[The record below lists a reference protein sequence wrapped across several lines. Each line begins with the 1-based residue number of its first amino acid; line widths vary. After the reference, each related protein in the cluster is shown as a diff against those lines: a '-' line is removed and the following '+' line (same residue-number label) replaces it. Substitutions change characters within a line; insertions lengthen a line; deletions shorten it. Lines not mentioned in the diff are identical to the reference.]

1 MSLTGQGLASGFT
14 GGFKMMDDY
23 YNRQKTQKLNQQT
36 ADNAQKTFENQ
47 ETVFKQNQKKIRV
60 EEALKGIAGQI
71 DAGQLPSQD
80 FLDVL
85 QTDLNYDLYHHL
97 DPKVKEAQQDILNQK
112 YNLQSPEFTNA
123 VNLVW
128 GGMLN
133 KNNSEVPFET
143 MGRVPDKRKGIEGVY
158 TNTPEKIKGN
168 KILNKKLIGG
178 AYAMGGGVVGGD
190 LEVMYEDAEGNVK
203 TYLAPMTQGAG
214 TAGDG
219 DNVAGQNV
227 DGLLSNLKG
236 TMMLTD
242 GMEPL
247 MKNIRQLMK
256 TQGVETPMSS
266 VDTNMIS
273 TYTSLGTKHMTMAQS
288 AMAQMYPNAS
298 SGEMAAI
305 LASAANKDAPK
316 TVISGGVSQPVNIQ
330 AWNAYQTN
338 MAKAQKYFGAIDNIY
353 IKYNG
358 EDYQSL
364 SGIEGMQAQATG
376 GFVNDAV
383 NSLVANQT
391 DSNSADTA
399 TETATTNQTVTTNTD
414 IPVRPEAAP
423 DLNAVVTQQAQSARE
438 QASGYQGQSSSSPEM
453 RGLGLTNEE
462 ITPPLKVNP
471 DQFRMFE
478 AFPTNSNAAVV
489 NASPN
494 GLQILP
500 TQRPSNMDSV
510 DMVTDNANAIVT
522 MAKNGT
528 LKEWLSSDPENQRI
542 ADNTALHLDMTRE
555 QTGAY
560 EQGAGDRLKTLISNH
575 GLAIDDPRHYKY
587 EEWQANNQAS
597 IAADNQAST
606 NDEIDYNRAGAIE
619 AEITDMRAAIS
630 DPNMM
635 ALVRREAARDPSHIN
650 SVEQM
655 LTRIQSLPRN
665 QKTAKQWEDVFEYW
679 MEVNGPQNMT
689 PSQKPNILDR
699 WKMAWG
705 FGPSMFD
712 QYDQTAIIG
721 LSEQIN
727 AYADQGTLKEFVDDM
742 PSLRM
747 SVIRDI
753 YKSLNT
759 RKAPAAVIKRF
770 EASVNKFL
778 N

>member
-36 ADNAQKTFENQ
+36 ADNAQKTFDNQ
-47 ETVFKQNQKKIRV
+47 QTVFNQGQKKQRI
-60 EEALKGIAGQI
+60 EEAIQNITAEI
-71 DAGQLPSQD
+71 NNGQLPSQSN
-80 FLDVL
+80 LDIL
-85 QTDLNYDLYHHL
+85 QNDAGFDLYGSF
-97 DPKVKEAQQDILNQK
+97 DPKMKQAQQDILSQK
-112 YNLQSPEFTNA
+112 FNIQSPEFTNA
-123 VNLVW
+123 ANLVF
-128 GGMLN
+128 GSKIN
-133 KNNSEVPFET
+133 QNNSQVPFEST
-143 MGRVPDKRKGIEGVY
+143 GKRQYNERQNAVY
-158 TNTPEKIKGN
+158 SPTPEKIKGN
-168 KILNKKLIGG
+168 KILHKKLING
-178 AYAMGGGVVGGD
+178 AYALEGGVVGGD
-190 LEVMYEDAEGNVK
+190 LEVTYEDANGDTQ
-203 TYLAPMTQGAG
+203 TYIAPMTRGAG

-219 DNVAGQNV
+219 DNVVGQDL
-227 DGLLSNLKG
+227 DGLLANVKG
-236 TMMLTD
+236 TMLLSN
-242 GMEPL
+242 GLEPL
-247 MKNIRQLMK
+247 MKRIRQLK
-256 TQGVETPMSS
+256 QDRGIETPMSS

-288 AMAQMYPNAS
+288 AMAQLYPK
-298 SGEMAAI
+298 
-305 LASAANKDAPK
+305 ASADELSAIIAMAQNKETPK

-330 AWNAYQTN
+330 AWNAYQSN
-338 MAKAQKYFGAIDNIY
+338 MDKAQKYFSAIDNIY

-376 GFVNDAV
+376 GSVNDAV

-391 DSNSADTA
+391 DSTSADTV
-399 TETATTNQTVTTNTD
+399 TATTNQTATTNTNTN

-423 DLNAVVTQQAQSARE
+423 DLNAVVAQQAQSARE

-462 ITPPLKVNP
+462 ITPPPKVNP

-478 AFPTNSNAAVV
+478 AFPSNSNAAVV
-489 NASPN
+489 NAAPN

-500 TQRPSNMDSV
+500 TQRPSNMDAI
-510 DMVTDNANAIVT
+510 DMVTENANAIVT

-560 EQGAGDRLKTLISNH
+560 EQGAGDRLKTLISNN

-587 EEWQANNQAS
+587 EEWQADTQAS
-597 IAADNQAST
+597 IAADNQSST
-606 NDEIDYNRAGAIE
+606 NDEVDYNRAGAIE

-630 DPNMM
+630 DPDMM
-635 ALVRREAARDPSHIN
+635 ALVRREAARDPNHIN

-712 QYDQTAIIG
+712 QLDQTAVIG